1 MKQKKFF
8 VTAVILILALSLIA
22 ASLGGP
28 KYTFIKAGKNATVS
42 NGRAGISFTNS
53 YYSGTVKVAR
63 MESSNPP
70 GETPISFAE
79 SFLDVRFTTS
89 GGDRITHVLGPV
101 YVYFLARRSQI
112 RQWREGGLS
121 IYYFDTWKSEWK
133 ECQTV
138 LIDSNLLACRIRI
151 FGLYGLAEK

>member
-1 MKQKKFF
+1 MKKKPV
-8 VTAVILILALSLIA
+8 VTTVILILALSLMA
-22 ASLGGP
+22 ASLNRS
-28 KYTFIKAGKNATVS
+28 KYVFIKAGKNATVS

-53 YYSGTVKVAR
+53 NYSGTVKIAR

-70 GETPISFAE
+70 GETPVHFVE

-89 GGDRITHVLGPV
+89 DGERITHVLGPV
-101 YVYFLARRSQI
+101 YVYFQARRSQV
-112 RQWREGGLS
+112 RQFNEGGLS

-133 ECQTV
+133 ECYTYLV
-138 LIDSNLLACRIRI
+138 DSNRLACRIRI

>member
-1 MKQKKFF
+1 MKKKPV
-8 VTAVILILALSLIA
+8 VTTVILILALSLIA
-22 ASLGGP
+22 ASLNKS
-28 KYTFIKAGKNATVS
+28 KYVFVKAGENATVS

-70 GETPISFAE
+70 GETPVHFTE
-79 SFLDVRFTTS
+79 SFLDVRFANLD
-89 GGDRITHVLGPV
+89 GERITHVLGPV
-101 YVYFLARRSQI
+101 YVYFQARRSQV
-112 RQWREGGLS
+112 RQFNEGGLS

-133 ECQTV
+133 ECYTYLV
-138 LIDSNLLACRIRI
+138 DSNRLACRIRI